1 MKDAFGAIFFASPF
15 RTEERMRGEESADL
29 RFDDSTVCQ
38 ILAAAAGSLSK
49 MSPASRSPI
58 SSREN
63 VNVPRFSPNAGT
75 SRSPC

>member
-1 MKDAFGAIFFASPF
+1 MPPTTNVSSASDEYPVMKDAFGAFPLPF

-49 MSPASRSPI
+49 MSPDRGHPS
-58 SSREN
+58 
-63 VNVPRFSPNAGT
+63 AGVKT
-75 SRSPC
+75 